1 MDMHQMDTFGNV
13 KSVNRI
19 FHDIEA
25 DQYKDN
31 HPEIYI
37 EEFYKWNDIGMKYFV
52 RDEPITVLDVGTG
65 AGFVAGIVALYMK
78 PTDNLICTDI
88 SQKML
93 DVAQDNLKQT
103 APRKEYFRAD
113 AAKVAQVYDDVDIV
127 TMNSVLHHL
136 PDYDTVLEGLAKV
149 IRPGGLFIITHERNS
164 LFSKNP
170 SLLLKGYRI
179 ARKNA
184 STVYHLFVSRN
195 DEKRTEFYQ
204 KVQDEIEIQL
214 GLQAT
219 IKRINQ
225 VVDFHDPDE
234 GGKGFDPFL
243 LHRMFFREWQF
254 VDMFFDR
261 HLGAWV
267 DVDRNEINRWLARK
281 VRKKFPIYG
290 AIFGM
295 ILRKPTE

>member
-1 MDMHQMDTFGNV
+1 MTPSTI
-13 KSVNRI
+13 KAVNRI

-25 DQYKDN
+25 DCYKDR

-52 RDEPITVLDVGTG
+52 RDEPITVLDIGTG

-78 PTDNLICTDI
+78 PRDRLICTDI

-93 DVAQDNLKQT
+93 DVAKDNLKLT
-103 APRKEYFRAD
+103 EPSKEYVWID
-113 AAKVAQVYDDVDIV
+113 AASVGKLYDDVDFI

-136 PDYDTVLEGLAKV
+136 PDYEDALRTLAQAV
-149 IRPGGLFIITHERNS
+149 RPGGYFIITHERNS
-164 LFSKNP
+164 LFSGNH
-170 SLLLKGYRI
+170 SLLLKGYRLT
-179 ARKNA
+179 RKVA

-195 DEKRTEFYQ
+195 DEKRKMFYER
-204 KVQDEIEIQL
+204 VQEEIRRQL
-214 GLQAT
+214 HVDLS
-219 IKRINQ
+219 IRHINHM
-225 VVDFHDPDE
+225 VDFHDPDE
-234 GGKGFDPFL
+234 GGQGFDPYEL
-243 LHRMFFREWQF
+243 KWRFFPDWQL
-254 VDMFFDR
+254 VDVFYDR

-281 VRKKFPIYG
+281 VKKKYMRYG

-295 ILRKPTE
+295 ILRRPANA